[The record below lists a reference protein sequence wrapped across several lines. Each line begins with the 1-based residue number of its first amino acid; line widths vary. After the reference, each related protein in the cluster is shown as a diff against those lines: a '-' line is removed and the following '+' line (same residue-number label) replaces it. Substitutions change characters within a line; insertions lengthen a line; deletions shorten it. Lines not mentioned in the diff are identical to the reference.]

1 MKKHKHEAP
10 PKGLA
15 LLCLAI
21 IYALA
26 RIYMETGSIIF
37 AYLSVIPGL
46 IVIVVYFDG
55 MLNHKK

>member
-1 MKKHKHEAP
+1 MKKHKHEEP

-15 LLCLAI
+15 LLCIAI

-46 IVIVVYFDG
+46 IVIAVCFDG
-55 MLNHKK
+55 MLNPK